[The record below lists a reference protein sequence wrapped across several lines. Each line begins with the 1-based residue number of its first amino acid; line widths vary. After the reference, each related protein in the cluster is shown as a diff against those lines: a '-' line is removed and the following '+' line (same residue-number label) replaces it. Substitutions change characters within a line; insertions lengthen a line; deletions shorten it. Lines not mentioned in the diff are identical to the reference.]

1 MGGAYG
7 FIPLFLEV
15 FFQSLKFL
23 RKFGV
28 QLMAA
33 EDGDDV
39 RMKRADEGNVSQDVE
54 YLMTDKFVGEAQLRE
69 AFGLGVN
76 DCSFL
81 KISCAPYFEIHL
93 YQSGQ
98 TPVSV

>member
-1 MGGAYG
+1 MGSAYG

-39 RMKRADEGNVSQDVE
+39 RMKRADEGNVSQNVE

-76 DCSFL
+76 DGVFQCAE
-81 KISCAPYFEIHL
+81 IGRASCRER
-93 YQSGQ
+93 
-98 TPVSV
+98 V

>member
-1 MGGAYG
+1 
-7 FIPLFLEV
+7 
-15 FFQSLKFL
+15 
-23 RKFGV
+23 
-28 QLMAA
+28 MAA

-76 DCSFL
+76 DGVSSVPPLPRPIFLMASSSHVNPIVLAGAISF
-81 KISCAPYFEIHL
+81 I
-93 YQSGQ
+93 
-98 TPVSV
+98 